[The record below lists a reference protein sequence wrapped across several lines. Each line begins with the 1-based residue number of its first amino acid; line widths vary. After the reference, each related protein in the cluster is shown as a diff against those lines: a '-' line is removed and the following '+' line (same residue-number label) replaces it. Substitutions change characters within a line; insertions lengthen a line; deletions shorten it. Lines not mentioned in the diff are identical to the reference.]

1 MQTFSLTTLGL
12 WTGLE
17 DWPHRACVDAVVT
30 EMHAQRY
37 SARSIYH
44 FVQAAR
50 GFVAWRSDTMGAVPL
65 GYDEIDRFVVHRRAA
80 GALRNGERKAWLAFV
95 RPWCRRAL

>member
-30 EMHAQRY
+30 EMHAQLY
-37 SARSIYH
+37 SAQSIY
-44 FVQAAR
+44 QRR
-50 GFVAWRSDTMGAVPL
+50 GGSWPGALTRWALPRSGMTRLIASSSIG
-65 GYDEIDRFVVHRRAA
+65 GRRALS
-80 GALRNGERKAWLAFV
+80 GRGTPRPWLAFV

>member
-37 SARSIYH
+37 SATEHLSFRTGG
-44 FVQAAR
+44 AAVR
-50 GFVAWRSDTMGAVPL
+50 GL
-65 GYDEIDRFVVHRRAA
+65 
-80 GALRNGERKAWLAFV
+80 AL
-95 RPWCRRAL
+95 